1 MSILT
6 MKNIYKSFDQ
16 TTALNNVNFEVSK
29 GEIFGFLGPSG
40 AGKTTT
46 VKLFTGQLIPTKGEV
61 QVLGMDVSKNRSK
74 VFNEIGVLTDT
85 SGIYERLSVFDNLMV
100 FAKLNK
106 VPSQKVKALLEQV
119 GLGAESKKSAA
130 KLSKGMKQR
139 VMIVRALLHDPKI
152 LFLDEP
158 TASLDPGTT
167 LEIHKLLKT
176 LNEQGT
182 TVFLTTHDMMEAEKL
197 CHRVGF
203 LNNGEIAELG
213 SPEGLKTKYAADG
226 IEITLFDGQ
235 KLVLPKTEQGGL
247 QITKLL
253 SEGSVRSIKTLEPT
267 LEKIFLD
274 LTGRELS

>member
-1 MSILT
+1 MSILS

-16 TTALNNVNFEVSK
+16 TTALSNVSFDVSK

-46 VKLFTGQLIPTKGEV
+46 VKLFTGQLIPSKGDV

-106 VPSQKVKALLEQV
+106 VPSHKVKALLEQV
-119 GLGAESKKSAA
+119 GLGAEAKKSAA

-176 LNEQGT
+176 LNDQGT

-213 SPEGLKTKYAADG
+213 TPEGLKTKYAADG
-226 IEITLFDGQ
+226 IEITTYDGQ
-235 KLVLPKTEQGGL
+235 TVILPKTEQGGL

-253 SEGSVRSIKTLEPT
+253 SEGSVRSIKTLEPS